1 MAVAVTHPDR
11 TRRNHTSNLVVREQL
26 SRQREADADAQN
38 PQLSVEAARQRYQ
51 ATHQHG
57 ADRLVDKT
65 HLT

>member
-11 TRRNHTSNLVVREQL
+11 TRRNHNSNLVVREQ
-26 SRQREADADAQN
+26 SRQRRDADADAQN
-38 PQLSVEAARQRYQ
+38 PQLSVEAARQRHQ
-51 ATHQHG
+51 TAHQHG